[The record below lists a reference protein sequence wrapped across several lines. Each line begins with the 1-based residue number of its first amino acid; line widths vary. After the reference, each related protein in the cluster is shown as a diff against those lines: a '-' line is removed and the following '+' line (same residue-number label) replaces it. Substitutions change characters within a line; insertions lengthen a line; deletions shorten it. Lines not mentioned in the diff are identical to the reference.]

1 MVMDRYIASFD
12 ELNKMLTASY
22 MNAIESSESLER
34 RAEMIRDDIVS
45 YLILGY
51 RMGVEDTAANLGVSA
66 SVDPDLLETALFLTI
81 EGKTLFDRIWDDVV
95 SGSMGALQA
104 VVETEF
110 HRMYNTGAYDAA
122 QAHDYLDIE
131 GTWHTMRDD
140 VVRDTHDYLE
150 GKKVSLGERFYTY
163 DGDSARH
170 PGDFSKAENNVN
182 CRCWVVWELKSFG
195 I

>member
-66 SVDPDLLETALFLTI
+66 SVDPDFLETALFLTI

-104 VVETEF
+104 VVETEY
-110 HRMYNTGAYDAA
+110 HRMYNAGAYDTAA
-122 QAHDYLDIE
+122 AYDYMDII
-131 GTWHTMRDD
+131 GTWSTMRDEK
-140 VVRDTHDYLE
+140 VRDTHDYLE
-150 GKKVSLGERFYTY
+150 GKQVALGERFYTY
-163 DGDSARH
+163 DGDSARY

-182 CRCWVVWELKSFG
+182 CRCAVIWKLKSLG